1 MLELCKLLCL
11 RFVRL
16 RKKGVFMEMLKTYQ
30 KKYSDSYLLSM
41 PKKDLISMIRVY
53 ENTINNLC
61 DEIELYK
68 RRLSALFHYSF
79 KQFSEEEIKKA
90 LGD

>member
-1 MLELCKLLCL
+1 
-11 RFVRL
+11 
-16 RKKGVFMEMLKTYQ
+16 MEILKTYQ

-41 PKKDLISMIRVY
+41 TKKDLIDMIRIY

-68 RRLSALFHYSF
+68 RRLNAFICYGSMQL
-79 KQFSEEEIKKA
+79 EEEKIKKA
-90 LGD
+90 LGE

>member
-1 MLELCKLLCL
+1 
-11 RFVRL
+11 
-16 RKKGVFMEMLKTYQ
+16 MERLKTYQ

-41 PKKDLISMIRVY
+41 PKKELISMIRVY

-61 DEIELYK
+61 DDVDLYK
-68 RRLSALFHYSF
+68 RRLSTLFHLSF
-79 KQFSEEEIKKA
+79 KQFADEEIKKA